1 MKKKKR
7 GCNVV
12 GLVGV
17 VVMQWTFGG
26 REDRVYSDMAPKA
39 DTARAIPVMR
49 NAGVEGLTVKEELEY
64 SSSERLQLSEDMNF
78 SPRRL
83 PRDMYLQ
90 NRHQPINR
98 VHPR

>member
-1 MKKKKR
+1 MKKKKKK
-7 GCNVV
+7 NVDAI
-12 GLVGV
+12 LF

-26 REDRVYSDMAPKA
+26 REDRVYSDMAPRVDA
-39 DTARAIPVMR
+39 ARAIAVMR

-64 SSSERLQLSEDMNF
+64 PSSERLQQAEDINF

-90 NRHQPINR
+90 NRHQSINR
-98 VHPR
+98 IHPR